1 MARAPWQRTHRIGA
15 LSEAQIG
22 QKVVLNGWVA
32 KRRNMGGIYFLD
44 IRDRFGLAQ
53 VLLTGTEERIGWSMA
68 EGEILS
74 PEDVLSVTGTV
85 RRREQPNPDL
95 PTGQIEVLAERVE
108 VLSRS
113 PLPPFEIERNSEA
126 NVELRLRY
134 RYLDLRRPDMQEK
147 LAFRSRFIGAM
158 RNAFL
163 QRDFLEVETP
173 ILTRATPEG
182 ARDYL
187 VPSRVHAGSFY
198 ALPQSPQ
205 IFKQILMV
213 AGMDRYFQVARCF
226 RDEDLRADRQPEFTQ
241 LDMEMSFAEEEDI
254 YETWEGVLRD
264 TFRDAMEVEL
274 PEHFPRLTWHEA
286 MTRYGVDKPD
296 TRFGLELQDVGE
308 WAASCGFGVFE
319 AAIAGGDSVQLLCLE
334 GGAESYS
341 RGAMKNLEKHARD
354 HGAKGLAWWKPGE
367 EGGAAG
373 PVAKFLEGEV
383 GERLLAQVGGKSGD
397 LLLFAAGPR
406 PSCWRVLG
414 ELRVRIGRE
423 LGLASAGQWN
433 FLWVTEFPMFEWD
446 EETQRYYSAHHPF
459 TAPQDWNLSG
469 DLNGMPSRSY
479 DLVLNGWELGSGSV
493 RIHRQDVQ
501 QKVFH
506 LLGISKEEQQLK
518 FAFLLEALSYGA
530 PPHAGFAIGLDRL
543 VALSLGMDSIRDV
556 VAFPKTLQAVDLMCQ
571 APSPV
576 ESQLL
581 TDVHIQLRQEP

>member
-1 MARAPWQRTHRIGA
+1 
-15 LSEAQIG
+15 
-22 QKVVLNGWVA
+22 
-32 KRRNMGGIYFLD
+32 
-44 IRDRFGLAQ
+44 
-53 VLLTGTEERIGWSMA
+53 
-68 EGEILS
+68 
-74 PEDVLSVTGTV
+74 
-85 RRREQPNPDL
+85 
-95 PTGQIEVLAERVE
+95 
-108 VLSRS
+108 
-113 PLPPFEIERNSEA
+113 
-126 NVELRLRY
+126 
-134 RYLDLRRPDMQEK
+134 
-147 LAFRSRFIGAM
+147 
-158 RNAFL
+158 
-163 QRDFLEVETP
+163 
-173 ILTRATPEG
+173 
-182 ARDYL
+182 
-187 VPSRVHAGSFY
+187 
-198 ALPQSPQ
+198 
-205 IFKQILMV
+205 
-213 AGMDRYFQVARCF
+213 
-226 RDEDLRADRQPEFTQ
+226 
-241 LDMEMSFAEEEDI
+241 
-254 YETWEGVLRD
+254 
-264 TFRDAMEVEL
+264 
-274 PEHFPRLTWHEA
+274 
-286 MTRYGVDKPD
+286 
-296 TRFGLELQDVGE
+296 
-308 WAASCGFGVFE
+308 
-319 AAIAGGDSVQLLCLE
+319 QLLCLE